1 MGLFDLLT
9 GSPGGPN
16 VTLPPLEKRNL
27 RESFFELLQEFSTF
41 PASQNLFLV
50 KIDNLPGA
58 LTDQNQKDLGITQ
71 GSKSLGIDKSKSVY
85 ERYISGNEFM
95 YLATGVDL
103 TTEKLNVNNKGSSE
117 YPNGLLPVGPFVDN
131 RDYPDTDLEIQFSE
145 TNISF
150 VDTIIR
156 PWIQLYS
163 VHGNFDDIDLTTTVT
178 IYFIAKEQLT
188 TRATFKSILFGTS
201 GGSPV
206 VRKIYQYRD
215 CIPYNIVSAN
225 VAEYASDTTIG
236 SVGTRWRFS
245 TYDVITPI
253 NGKL

>member
-1 MGLFDLLT
+1 MG
-9 GSPGGPN
+9 
-16 VTLPPLEKRNL
+16 VTLPSLDKRNL
-27 RESFFELLQEFSTF
+27 RESFFELLKDFSTY

-50 KIDNLPGA
+50 KIYNLPNA
-58 LTDQNQKDLGITQ
+58 LTDQNQKDLGITT
-71 GSKSLGIDKSKSVY
+71 GNRSIGIDKAKSVY
-85 ERYISGNEFM
+85 ERYISGSEFM

-103 TTEKLNVNNKGSSE
+103 TTEKLSVSNKGKLI
-117 YPNGLLPVGPFVDN
+117 NGLLPVGPFVDS
-131 RDYPDTDLEIQFSE
+131 REYPDTDLEIQFSE

-163 VHGNFDDIDLTTTVT
+163 VHGNFDDIDLTTN
-178 IYFIAKEQLT
+178 IDIFFIAKEQLT
-188 TRATFKSILFGTS
+188 TRSTFKSVLFGSS

-206 VRKIYQYRD
+206 IRKIYQYKD
-215 CIPYNIVSAN
+215 CIPYNIISAN
-225 VAEYASDTTIG
+225 VAEYSSDTTIG

-253 NGKL
+253 DGKL

>member
-1 MGLFDLLT
+1 MSLFDLFL
-9 GSPGGPN
+9 GSSGSPN
-16 VTLPPLEKRNL
+16 VTLPSLEKRNL

-50 KIDNLPGA
+50 KIDNLPPA
-58 LTDQNQKDLGITQ
+58 LTDQNQRDLGLTQ
-71 GSKSLGIDKSKSVY
+71 GSKPLGIDKAKSVY
-85 ERYISGNEFM
+85 ERYISGSEFM
-95 YLATGVDL
+95 YLATEVQL
-103 TTEKLNVNNKGSSE
+103 TTERLNVSNKGKNI
-117 YPNGLLPVGPFVDN
+117 NGLLPVGPFVDTKSY
-131 RDYPDTDLEIQFSE
+131 DDTSLNIAFSE
-145 TNISF
+145 TNVSF

-188 TRATFKSILFGTS
+188 NRATFKSILFGSS

-215 CIPYNIVSAN
+215 CIPYNIIA
-225 VAEYASDTTIG
+225 ADQGQYASDNVIG
-236 SVGTRWRFS
+236 STGTNWRFS

>member
-1 MGLFDLLT
+1 MGLFDFLT
-9 GSPGGPN
+9 AAPGGAN
-16 VTLPPLEKRNL
+16 VEMPPLEKRNL
-27 RESFFELLQEFSTF
+27 RESFFQLLKEFSTF
-41 PASQNLFLV
+41 PATQNLFLV
-50 KIDNLPGA
+50 KIDNLPKA
-58 LTDQNQKDLGITQ
+58 LTDENQKNLGITEGAQ
-71 GSKSLGIDKSKSVY
+71 PLGVNKAKSVY
-85 ERYISGNEFM
+85 ERYISGPEFM

-103 TTEKLNVNNKGSSE
+103 TTEKLSVASE
-117 YPNGLLPVGPFVDN
+117 GKLINGYLPVGPFVNN
-131 RDYPDTDLEIQFSE
+131 REYPDTDLEIQFSE

-150 VDTIIR
+150 VDSIIR

-188 TRATFKSILFGTS
+188 TRATFKSILFGPS

-206 VRKIYQYRD
+206 IRKIYKYKD

-225 VAEYASDTTIG
+225 VAEYSSDTKIG

-253 NGKL
+253 DGKL

>member
-1 MGLFDLLT
+1 MSLFDLFL
-9 GSPGGPN
+9 GSSGRPN
-16 VTLPPLEKRNL
+16 VTLPSLEKRNL

-50 KIDNLPGA
+50 KIDNLPPA
-58 LTDQNQKDLGITQ
+58 LTDQNQRDLGITQ
-71 GSKSLGIDKSKSVY
+71 GSKPLGIDKSKSVY
-85 ERYISGNEFM
+85 ERYISGREFM
-95 YLATGVDL
+95 YLATEVVL
-103 TTEKLNVNNKGSSE
+103 TTEQLAVTNKGKLI
-117 YPNGLLPVGPFVDN
+117 NGLLPVGPFVDN
-131 RDYPDTDLEIQFSE
+131 RDYPDTGLNIAFSE
-145 TNISF
+145 TNVSF

-178 IYFIAKEQLT
+178 IYFIAKEELT
-188 TRATFKSILFGTS
+188 NRATFKSILFGSS

-206 VRKIYQYRD
+206 VRKIYQYKD
-215 CIPYNIVSAN
+215 CIPYNIVSADS
-225 VAEYASDTTIG
+225 AQYASDTKIG
-236 SVGTRWRFS
+236 SIGTRWRFS